1 MGDIAITKL
10 TENLVNCWVGDTTI
24 VDGVKIPTEN
34 WGGHLEAIL
43 RYQTMWGFT
52 PVATWSGGRSLE
64 ITIGSQHAGFVQQRS
79 TPRFIVFESRER
91 W

>member
-24 VDGVKIPTEN
+24 VDGVVKIPTEN

-52 PVATWSGGRSLE
+52 PVAT
-64 ITIGSQHAGFVQQRS
+64 
-79 TPRFIVFESRER
+79 
-91 W
+91 